1 MADEQEKVDFSHSN
15 TDLMASIAVI
25 FLLLA
30 VAMILANSA
39 AVSKAENA
47 QEKLNAERN
56 EFNNEIRALLEL
68 PPGGKD
74 VSDDGCIR
82 VINDD
87 LKSEI
92 RIRFID
98 GQSANGE
105 RCKGLTFGA
114 AEFKLNGHSDSA
126 VILNKLAMISAK
138 ACQKQSVGKDSPIWR
153 LSIEGHTDKDRY
165 FNDSLSRC
173 DFRNE
178 ELCGNLYLSAQ
189 RAREVYLWIART
201 MDSNEAIS
209 RDKRCFEK
217 MALISGRGPLDP
229 VDEKDRE
236 TASIEGETGAD
247 RDGKQSNRR
256 VEYIVHFKVAKIEA
270 GK

>member
-1 MADEQEKVDFSHSN
+1 MADEQEKIDFSHSN

-56 EFNNEIRALLEL
+56 EFNNEIRDLLDL

-98 GQSANGE
+98 GHSAGGE
-105 RCKGLTFGA
+105 RCRGLTFGTA
-114 AEFKLNGHSDSA
+114 KFELDGDGDSKN
-126 VILNKLAMISAK
+126 ILIKLARISSR
-138 ACQKQSVGKDSPIWR
+138 ACQKKSVGKDSPIWR
-153 LSIEGHTDKDRY
+153 LSIEGHTDTDRY
-165 FNDSLSRC
+165 L
-173 DFRNE
+173 DFKRSDCKDPSE
-178 ELCGNLYLSAQ
+178 EFCGNLYLSAQ

-201 MDSNEAIS
+201 MATDQKIS
-209 RDKRCFEK
+209 RDKQCFEK

-229 VDEKDRE
+229 VEEGDRE
-236 TASIEGETGAD
+236 TAAVDDEAD
-247 RDGKQSNRR
+247 SNLDGKQSNRR

-270 GK
+270 SK

>member
-56 EFNNEIRALLEL
+56 EFNNEIRALLDL

-98 GQSANGE
+98 GHSANGD
-105 RCKGLTFGA
+105 RCRGLTFGA
-114 AEFKLNGHSDSA
+114 AEFKLDGQGDSA
-126 VILNKLAMISAK
+126 NILSKLAMISSK
-138 ACQKQSVGKDSPIWR
+138 ACQKKSVGKDSPIWR
-153 LSIEGHTDKDRY
+153 LSIEGHTDNDRY

-201 MDSNEAIS
+201 MAADQAIS
-209 RDKRCFEK
+209 EDKQCFEK

-229 VDEKDRE
+229 VQEGDRE
-236 TASIEGETGAD
+236 TAAVDDDAGSNL
-247 RDGKQSNRR
+247 DGKQSNRR

-270 GK
+270 SK

>member
-1 MADEQEKVDFSHSN
+1 MNKKKVDFSHSN

-56 EFNNEIRALLEL
+56 EFNNEIRDLLKL
-68 PPGGKD
+68 PRGGKD

-98 GQSANGE
+98 GHSANGE
-105 RCKGLTFGA
+105 RCRGLTFGT
-114 AEFKLNGHSDSA
+114 AEFKLSGQSDSA
-126 VILNKLAMISAK
+126 NILDKLALISSK
-138 ACQKQSVGKDSPIWR
+138 ACKKQSAGKDSPIWR

-173 DFRNE
+173 DHRNE

-189 RAREVYLWIART
+189 RAREVYLRIART
-201 MDSNEAIS
+201 MASNEKVS
-209 RDKRCFEK
+209 QDRRCFEK

-229 VDEKDRE
+229 VNEPDRE
-236 TASIEGETGAD
+236 MAAVYDEAESNH
-247 RDGKQSNRR
+247 DGKQSNRR

-270 GK
+270 NK